1 MIFSLLSQIFPGSAL
16 RNSGLVLLVPIGL
29 SLAIGC
35 RPAAPVL
42 SPQERF
48 EELAAED
55 PGGIP
60 VEVFFSNPE
69 QTDFRLSPDGR
80 YLSWLAPWENRMN
93 LFVRSLDSVMEPIR
107 LTEETQA
114 DLGRYFWANDHKIVY
129 LHDASG
135 KEQYRLYAVDL
146 LTRQVRDLT
155 PFEGVSVEIIDVLP
169 AFPDEMIISM
179 NRNNPRLFEPYR
191 LHLETGE
198 LRMLAENRN
207 VREPFTWW
215 VADHEGKLRVAFSV
229 TDGIRT
235 NVLYRATE
243 DEPFRK
249 VLTTDWTEY
258 MEPRFF
264 DFDNNSV
271 YASSNLGRDKAA
283 IVRYDLENNRELE
296 VVFEHPDVDVYD
308 MGYSSNR
315 RKLTWVGYAHDKWQM
330 VWLDSSAARFMQRVV
345 RELGTD
351 VEIKVSSIDDYENR
365 FILRTYSDRH
375 LGSWYLF
382 DYGTDKLTKLADVN
396 DQINPEQMAE
406 MRPIHFTAR
415 DGMSLHGYL
424 TLPPGRP
431 AKNLPVVV
439 NPHGGPRTRNYWGF
453 NSEVQLLANRG
464 YAVLQVNYRGSTG
477 YGRAFAN
484 AGFGEWGGAIQND
497 LTDGVDWLITQGIAD
512 PDRVGIYGFNFGG
525 YCALAGLSQTPDR
538 YACGVSYG
546 GHMDLF
552 AYVDSLPPIWQPYH
566 AMIMTMV
573 GDPARDSLRMDAASP
588 ARHLDQIHA
597 PVLVAHGAK
606 DSRVHVQHARNLV
619 EGLHRQG
626 NDVYYLE
633 REDEGHQFMGEESRQ
648 EFYRALVGFLH
659 RYMPVGDEELK
670 VTAVGVG
677 R

>member
-1 MIFSLLSQIFPGSAL
+1 MIPSLFSPFFPGSAL
-16 RNSGLVLLVPIGL
+16 RIPGLALLLPIGFFAL
-29 SLAIGC
+29 TGC
-35 RPAAPVL
+35 KPAAQEL
-42 SPQERF
+42 SPQERVQ
-48 EELAAED
+48 ELAAED

-69 QTDFRLSPDGR
+69 QTDFRLSPDGH
-80 YLSWLAPWENRMN
+80 YLSWLAPWQGRMN
-93 LFVRSLDSVMEPIR
+93 LHVRSLDSVMEPLR
-107 LTEETQA
+107 LTAETA
-114 DLGRYFWANDHKIVY
+114 TGLGRYFWANNHKIVY
-129 LHDASG
+129 LHDPSG
-135 KEQYRLYAVDL
+135 KEEYRLYTVDL
-146 LTRQVRDLT
+146 MTLQVRDLT
-155 PFEGVSVEIIDVLP
+155 PFEGVSVEIIDVLQ

-264 DFDNNSV
+264 DFDNATV

-283 IVRYDLENNRELE
+283 IVRYDLENNREVE
-296 VVFEHPDVDVYD
+296 VIFEHPEVDVYD
-308 MGYSSNR
+308 MGYSRNR

-330 VWLDSSAARFMQRVV
+330 VWLDSAAARFMQRVE
-345 RELGTD
+345 RELGPD
-351 VEIKVSSIDDYENR
+351 VEVKVSSIDDYENR
-365 FILRTYSDRH
+365 FVLRTYSDRH

-382 DYGTDKLTKLADVN
+382 DYSTDKLTKLADVN
-396 DQINPEQMAE
+396 EQINPDEMAE
-406 MRPIHFTAR
+406 MRPIQFNAR
-415 DGMSLHGYL
+415 DGMPLHGYL
-424 TLPPGRP
+424 TLPPGRQ

-484 AGFGEWGGAIQND
+484 AGFGQWGGGIQND
-497 LTDGVDWLITQGIAD
+497 LTDGVDWLIEQGIAD
-512 PDRVGIYGFNFGG
+512 PDRIGIYGFSFGG
-525 YCALAGLSQTPDR
+525 YCALAGLSLTPDR
-538 YACGVSYG
+538 YACGASYG
-546 GHMDLF
+546 GLTDLF
-552 AYVDSLPPIWQPYH
+552 AYVDSLPPIWQPYR

-588 ARHLDQIHA
+588 GRHLDQIYA
-597 PVLVAHGAK
+597 PLLVAHGVN

-619 EGLHRQG
+619 EGLHAQG

-633 REDEGHQFMGEESRQ
+633 RPDEGHQFMGEESRQ
-648 EFYRALVGFLH
+648 EFYRALAGFLH
-659 RYMPVGDEELK
+659 RYMPVEEEELE
-670 VTAVGVG
+670 VTTAGEL